1 MARETK
7 LKVTLLSFTPD
18 SEKNVVAAIRQ
29 CYSSVGAK
37 EIKQKTDK
45 ETRERL
51 IRQVMASGHTS
62 TLEHASF
69 TFSIEGVSRVTEI
82 QLIRHRIGCSY
93 SIQSGRYVKRG
104 QAEYVI
110 PPAILNGDKKVLK
123 KVRQHFKNTQELYNE
138 LIDLGVKAEDARY
151 CQPQSL
157 QTKIVMTMNVRAL
170 LHFFN
175 LRCCKRAQ
183 WEIQALANKMLE
195 LVKQKAP
202 VIFENA
208 GASCV
213 SEGICWEG
221 GMSCGLWKTIPGAML
236 KSRIKNEKG

>member
-1 MARETK
+1 MIKQDR
-7 LKVTLLSFTPD
+7 LKVELLSSTQDP
-18 SEKNVVAAIRQ
+18 EQNVVAAIRQ
-29 CYSSVGAK
+29 CYSQVGAK

-51 IRQVMASGHTS
+51 IRQVINSGHTS

-104 QAEYVI
+104 NAQYVI
-110 PPAILNGDKKVLK
+110 PPAILKGDKKILK
-123 KVRQHFKNTQELYNE
+123 KVRDHFDNTQKLYNE

-157 QTKIVMTMNVRAL
+157 KTKIVVTMNIRAL
-170 LHFFN
+170 LHFFE

-183 WEIQALANKMLE
+183 WEIQHLANEMLKI
-195 LVKQKAP
+195 VKNKAP
-202 VIFENA
+202 TIFENA
-208 GASCV
+208 GPSCI
-213 SEGICWEG
+213 SSGICWEG
-221 GMSCGLWKTIPGAML
+221 NMSCGLWKTIKGAEL
-236 KSRIKNEKG
+236 KTRIKNDE

>member
-1 MARETK
+1 MIKQDR
-7 LKVTLLSFTPD
+7 LKVELLSSTQDP
-18 SEKNVVAAIRQ
+18 EQNVVAAIRQ
-29 CYSSVGAK
+29 CYSQVGAK

-51 IRQVMASGHTS
+51 IRQVINSGHTS

-104 QAEYVI
+104 NAQYVI
-110 PPAILNGDKKVLK
+110 PPAILKGDKKILK
-123 KVRQHFKNTQELYNE
+123 KVRDHFDNTQKLYNE

-157 QTKIVMTMNVRAL
+157 KTKIVVTMNIRAL
-170 LHFFN
+170 LHFFE

-183 WEIQALANKMLE
+183 WEIQHLANEMLKI
-195 LVKQKAP
+195 VKNKAP
-202 VIFENA
+202 TIFENA
-208 GASCV
+208 GPSCI
-213 SEGICWEG
+213 SSGICWEG
-221 GMSCGLWKTIPGAML
+221 NMSCGLWKTIKGAEL
-236 KSRIKNEKG
+236 KSRIKNDE

>member
-1 MARETK
+1 MIKQDR
-7 LKVTLLSFTPD
+7 LKVELLSSTQDP
-18 SEKNVVAAIRQ
+18 EQNVVAAIRQ
-29 CYSSVGAK
+29 CYSQVGAK

-51 IRQVMASGHTS
+51 IRQVINSGHTS

-104 QAEYVI
+104 NAQYVI
-110 PPAILNGDKKVLK
+110 PPAILGGDKKILK
-123 KVRQHFKNTQELYNE
+123 KVRDHFDNTQKLYNE

-157 QTKIVMTMNVRAL
+157 KTKIVVTMNIRAL
-170 LHFFN
+170 LHFFE

-183 WEIQALANKMLE
+183 WEIQHLANEMLKI
-195 LVKQKAP
+195 VKNKAP
-202 VIFENA
+202 TIFENA
-208 GASCV
+208 GPSCI
-213 SEGICWEG
+213 SSGICWEG
-221 GMSCGLWKTIPGAML
+221 NMSCGLWKTIKGAEL
-236 KSRIKNEKG
+236 KSRIKNDE

>member
-1 MARETK
+1 MIKQDR
-7 LKVTLLSFTPD
+7 LKVELLSSTQDP
-18 SEKNVVAAIRQ
+18 EQNVVAAIRQ
-29 CYSSVGAK
+29 CYSQVGAK

-51 IRQVMASGHTS
+51 IRQVINSGHTS

-104 QAEYVI
+104 NAQYVI
-110 PPAILNGDKKVLK
+110 PPAILGGDKKILK
-123 KVRQHFKNTQELYNE
+123 KVRDHFDDTQKLYNE

-157 QTKIVMTMNVRAL
+157 KTKIVVTMNIRAL
-170 LHFFN
+170 LHFFE

-183 WEIQALANKMLE
+183 WEIQHLANEMLKI
-195 LVKQKAP
+195 VKNKAP
-202 VIFENA
+202 TIFENA
-208 GASCV
+208 GPSCI
-213 SEGICWEG
+213 SSG
-221 GMSCGLWKTIPGAML
+221 GLWKTIKGAEL
-236 KSRIKNEKG
+236 KSRIKNDE

>member
-1 MARETK
+1 MIKQDR
-7 LKVTLLSFTPD
+7 LKVELLSSTQDP
-18 SEKNVVAAIRQ
+18 EQNVVAAIRQ
-29 CYSSVGAK
+29 CYSQVGAK

-51 IRQVMASGHTS
+51 IRQVINSGHTS

-104 QAEYVI
+104 NAQYVI
-110 PPAILNGDKKVLK
+110 PPAILGGDKKILK
-123 KVRQHFKNTQELYNE
+123 KVRDHFDNTQKLYNE

-157 QTKIVMTMNVRAL
+157 KTKIVATMNIRAL
-170 LHFFN
+170 LHFFQ

-183 WEIQALANKMLE
+183 WEIQHLANEMLRI
-195 LVKQKAP
+195 VKNKAP
-202 VIFENA
+202 TIFENA
-208 GASCV
+208 GPSCI
-213 SEGICWEG
+213 SSGICWEG
-221 GMSCGLWKTIPGAML
+221 NMSCGLWKTIKGAEL
-236 KSRIKNEKG
+236 KSRIKNDE

>member
-1 MARETK
+1 MIKQDR
-7 LKVTLLSFTPD
+7 LKVELLSSTQDP
-18 SEKNVVAAIRQ
+18 EQNVVAAIRQ
-29 CYSSVGAK
+29 CYSQVGAK

-51 IRQVMASGHTS
+51 IRQVINSGHTS

-104 QAEYVI
+104 NAQYVI
-110 PPAILNGDKKVLK
+110 PPAILGGDKKILK
-123 KVRQHFKNTQELYNE
+123 KVRDHFDNTQKLYNE

-157 QTKIVMTMNVRAL
+157 KTKIVVTMNIRAL
-170 LHFFN
+170 LHFFE

-183 WEIQALANKMLE
+183 WEIQHLANEMLKI
-195 LVKQKAP
+195 VKNKAP
-202 VIFENA
+202 TIFENA
-208 GASCV
+208 GPSCI
-213 SEGICWEG
+213 SSGICWEG
-221 GMSCGLWKTIPGAML
+221 NMSCGLWKTIKGAEL
-236 KSRIKNEKG
+236 KTRIKNDE